1 MAETWQRINRNSGGI
16 VVVLMKITLVVG
28 AIVGPAAFIW
38 QEIHVN
44 GAEIRALQE
53 DVRDL
58 QSNLGTLQSDVGSLR
73 DDIRNLEA
81 GLREDMQRN
90 HEQLLEALIN
100 HRHGEDGSAIFR
112 ASP

>member
-16 VVVLMKITLVVG
+16 VVVLMALTLVVG

-53 DVRDL
+53 DVHDL
-58 QSNLGTLQSDVGSLR
+58 QSDVGSLQSDVGSLR
-73 DDIRNLEA
+73 DDIRKLEA

-90 HEQLLEALIN
+90 HQQLLEALVN
-100 HRHGEDGSAIFR
+100 HRHGEDGTAIFR
-112 ASP
+112 VAP